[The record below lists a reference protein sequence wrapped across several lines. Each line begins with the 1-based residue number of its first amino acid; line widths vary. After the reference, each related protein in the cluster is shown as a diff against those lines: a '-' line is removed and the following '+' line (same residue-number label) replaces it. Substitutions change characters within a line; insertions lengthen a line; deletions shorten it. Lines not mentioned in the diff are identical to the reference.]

1 MFLDNIYIYIMSDKT
16 SKQYIQEFNS
26 LYITYNNILNNI
38 STAFS
43 NYKIDSANKDN
54 LKIYENNIN
63 HLVKIEND
71 ILIHENILKKINI
84 NIQNIINTI
93 NNKLIKLNKQ
103 NVKLLKYFNALENQD
118 LAIEGELN
126 DKTNIYNQNKIKNII
141 LILII
146 VGCSITGIYK
156 YKRNT

>member
-1 MFLDNIYIYIMSDKT
+1 MPDKT

>member
-1 MFLDNIYIYIMSDKT
+1 MSDKT

>member
-1 MFLDNIYIYIMSDKT
+1 MSDKT

-26 LYITYNNILNNI
+26 LYITYNNILNKI
-38 STAFS
+38 STSFS
-43 NYKIDSANKDN
+43 NYKIHSANKDN
-54 LKIYENNIN
+54 LKKYENNIN

-71 ILIHENILKKINI
+71 ILTHENILKKTNT
-84 NIQNIINTI
+84 NIQNITNTI
-93 NNKLIKLNKQ
+93 NNKLIKINRQ
-103 NVKLLKYFNALENQD
+103 NVKLLKYLNALENQD

-146 VGCSITGIYK
+146 LGCGITGIYK

>member
-71 ILIHENILKKINI
+71 ILTHENILKKINI
-84 NIQNIINTI
+84 NIQNIINSI
-93 NNKLIKLNKQ
+93 NNKLIKINKQ
-103 NVKLLKYFNALENQD
+103 NVKLLKYLNALENQD

-141 LILII
+141 LIIII